1 MAEFSTMPDFSESRP
16 NDAARD
22 PGSRFLRG
30 FFTGA
35 LGVVMLG
42 AVLRSL
48 MIAPDAAG
56 RPEEA
61 SPPEVMSVL
70 DSAKAAIPPAD
81 IVVDMPPGDGIGEFP
96 IDPPRAGTMR
106 VLVRGLSRGGSVRV
120 ERDGQPIESV
130 ELFATGGL
138 DQGHADLALVTADM
152 PEGTTMLRVA
162 EAPGVQV
169 VRVPG
174 TNRWFGTHERAGGRP
189 LFSVDFDQMRK
200 NDVEY
205 PVTVY
210 HGEEGRPFCWFSG
223 KFDQY
228 YGDSFAE
235 KIEDISGS
243 SGPDGAVL
251 RYTAVHAPRNLIM
264 PMRIT
269 LEPSRAGGGFVL
281 RVNQE
286 LRALAKPVW
295 GDNVEFLH
303 LVIHPEYGRDW
314 EDGTPDFVWYRA
326 QRDDAPD
333 TLPGSHTTLCR
344 MDDNTTRRYPYPAS
358 TAHPSQIAMS
368 GPHHTGAAV
377 SLESTNGIGGWF
389 TKSGVGCIG
398 LVFHRYKASFRD
410 DLAPLHSHCGD
421 GADTHLYLSWGGL
434 FRPLGLESEGDRV
447 EIEYSLAMLP
457 AEPLPTEIEDLNEAD
472 LWLFGKE
479 QDQQSQIVGWLGTK
493 EAIGL
498 ERSDGSVVLLGLGR
512 RPARV
517 PIPEA
522 AVRSAKRVFR
532 LFDQGEPVWEK
543 ADIANG
549 AVEVFPGW
557 ITVVDGGSARTG
569 PPAAGEELPVEQA
582 FSESQ

>member
-1 MAEFSTMPDFSESRP
+1 MPDSGGSLS
-16 NDAARD
+16 NDVARA
-22 PGSRFLRG
+22 PGGRFLRG
-30 FFTGA
+30 FVAGA
-35 LGVVMLG
+35 LVVAMLA
-42 AVLRSL
+42 AVLRSS
-48 MIAPDAAG
+48 MIAPEAAG

-61 SPPEVMSVL
+61 SPPDVTTVL
-70 DSAKAAIPPAD
+70 DSARASLSAAD
-81 IVVDMPPGDGIGEFP
+81 IVVDMPPGDTIGEFP
-96 IDPPRAGTMR
+96 LDLPRPGTIT

-120 ERDGQPIESV
+120 ERDGQPIDSV

-152 PEGTTMLRVA
+152 PEGTTMLRVV
-162 EAPGVQV
+162 EGPGVQV
-169 VRVPG
+169 VRVHG
-174 TNRWFGTHERAGGRP
+174 TNRWFGTHEGAGGRP

-210 HGEEGRPFCWFSG
+210 HGGEGRPFCWFSG

-235 KIEDISGS
+235 KIVDVSGS
-243 SGPDGAVL
+243 SGPDGAAL

-281 RVNQE
+281 RVHQE
-286 LRALAKPVW
+286 VRALAKPVW

-358 TAHPSQIAMS
+358 TSDPSQIAMS

-377 SLESTNGIGGWF
+377 SLEGVNGIGGWF

-398 LVFHRYKASFRD
+398 LVFHRYEASFRD

-421 GADTHLYLSWGGL
+421 GADTHFYLFWGGL
-434 FRPLGLESEGDRV
+434 FRPLGLESEGERV

-479 QDQQSQIVGWLGTK
+479 KDQQSQIVGWLGTK
-493 EAIGL
+493 DAIGL

-512 RPARV
+512 RPVRV

-543 ADIANG
+543 ADIADG
-549 AVEVFPGW
+549 RVEVCPGW

-569 PPAAGEELPVEQA
+569 PPASGEDLPVNQA
-582 FSESQ
+582 FSGPE